1 MKRSD
6 RLMAILIALQQKPA
20 TAQSL
25 ADKLEVSKRTIVR
38 DMQSLAEIGI
48 PLYAVSGPS
57 GGYRLM
63 EGYSLPPLHF
73 SSKEALVIL
82 FALNAVIRLSDT
94 PFHQARWTVM
104 DKIRSTLPQS
114 MLEQVEPV
122 LDRLEIDI
130 PDRPQRTPLLDRL
143 LAHVAES
150 VWILAHYRS
159 EKQQRWLHIQPKRV
173 YMAHG
178 FWYCEAYSHEHG
190 EQRSFRVDRFL
201 ELKPTQPPVSTAS
214 EPASTESGSI
224 QAKQAPIAIHAT
236 LTYRGAL
243 LAEQDA
249 HVGHYVRQID
259 DSEWELR
266 FDCPAVERDWAV
278 KFFYGMGMDA
288 TVVEPDELRRE
299 LHELGCKLADRYARN

>member
-25 ADKLEVSKRTIVR
+25 ADKLEVSKRTILR
-38 DMQSLAEIGI
+38 DMQALAEIGI
-48 PLYAVSGPS
+48 PLYAVSGPA

-73 SSKEALVIL
+73 SSEEALVIL
-82 FALNAVIRLSDT
+82 FALNAVTRLSDT

-104 DKIRSTLPQS
+104 DKIRSTLPPS
-114 MLEQVEPV
+114 ILEQVEP
-122 LDRLEIDI
+122 LLNRLEIEI

-143 LAHVAES
+143 LAYVAES
-150 VWILAHYRS
+150 AWILAHYRS
-159 EKQQRWLHIQPKRV
+159 EKHQRWLHMQPKRV

-190 EQRSFRVDRFL
+190 EKRSFRVDRFL
-201 ELKPTQPPVSTAS
+201 ELKIATPPESEVSESISDSSKSTMAS
-214 EPASTESGSI
+214 
-224 QAKQAPIAIHAT
+224 IAIHAK

-243 LAEQDA
+243 LAEQDV
-249 HVGHYVRQID
+249 HVGHDVRQID
-259 DSEWELR
+259 DDEWELR
-266 FDCPAVERDWAV
+266 FECPADEWDWAV

-288 TVVEPDELRRE
+288 TVLEPDELRRD
-299 LHELGCKLADRYARN
+299 LYELGCKMADRYAQS

>member
-1 MKRSD
+1 
-6 RLMAILIALQQKPA
+6 MAILIALQQRPA

-25 ADKLEVSKRTIVR
+25 ADKLEVSKRTILR
-38 DMQSLAEIGI
+38 DMQALAEIGI

-73 SSKEALVIL
+73 SSEEALVIL
-82 FALNAVIRLSDT
+82 FALNAVTRLSDT

-104 DKIRSTLPQS
+104 DKIRSTLPPS

-122 LDRLEIDI
+122 LTRLQIEI
-130 PDRPQRTPLLDRL
+130 PDRPQRTPLLDQL
-143 LAHVAES
+143 LAYAAES
-150 VWILAHYRS
+150 AWILAHYRS
-159 EKQQRWLHIQPKRV
+159 EKHQRWLHMQPMRV

-201 ELKPTQPPVSTAS
+201 ELQATLPPESAAS
-214 EPASTESGSI
+214 VPIKESDNSDQSLI
-224 QAKQAPIAIHAT
+224 PILAK

-243 LAEQDA
+243 LAEQDT

-259 DSEWELR
+259 DVEWELR
-266 FDCPAVERDWAV
+266 FDCPASERDWAV
-278 KFFYGMGMDA
+278 KFFYGIGMDA
-288 TVVEPDELRRE
+288 TVLEPDELRRE
-299 LHELGCKLADRYARN
+299 LYELGCKLADQYAEP